1 MMGDKRNLG
10 LLVGAERDIGFVLV
24 FNRKMNR
31 ETKSAS
37 VFTAG
42 KIRPPEI

>member
-1 MMGDKRNLG
+1 MMGDKRNPG
-10 LLVGAERDIGFVLV
+10 LLVGAGRDTGPVLG

-31 ETKSAS
+31 KTKSAS
-37 VFTAG
+37 VFIAG